1 MKPAFNRNI
10 AAITAVAVIL
20 GGCATPEQRAKEEA
34 DFREIQAQYE
44 AARDRAA
51 LVLCESK
58 EQCDKVFRVA
68 TEEIRLFSSMKI
80 QTATDTYVATYSPI
94 SIGDIGMTAERR
106 LGQGDEEWIAM
117 SILCDWR
124 LVADSCMKKSTLIYK
139 HYALKLQ
146 RLNLL
151 SE

>member
-1 MKPAFNRNI
+1 MKPAFSRNI
-10 AAITAVAVIL
+10 AAITAAAAIL

-44 AARDRAA
+44 AARERAA
-51 LVLCESK
+51 LVLCKSK

-68 TEEIRLFSSMKI
+68 TEEIRTFSTMKI

-94 SIGDIGMTAERR
+94 RIGHIGMTVERK

-124 LVADSCMKKSTLIYK
+124 VYADYCMKQSTTIYK

-146 RLNLL
+146 HLNLL